1 MEFVPFDVGIEILC
15 VIQVNT
21 LHQRLSMLNIEN
33 AEGSRYHTNKPG
45 TPP

>member
-15 VIQVNT
+15 IIQTNA
-21 LHQRLSMLNIEN
+21 LLQRLSMLNIEN
-33 AEGSRYHTNKPG
+33 AYGLRYHTNKPG